1 MHSEVP
7 RLIDRSGGTS
17 IVYKNRDLYGTGDPQ
32 ETAGRRARS
41 FQLRSDTLY
50 LLASP
55 LLWYGTVEILER
67 LPEGSFLL
75 AVEHDPALASIS
87 SEHVPEAVSCHV
99 SFTFIQSSVPEVIYK
114 TIEEIGI
121 ESFRRVQLISL
132 NAGYRLF
139 NSSYSRLHQLLQEEI
154 QQFWLNKYTLMHMLP
169 LWIKNIFRNI
179 GSIPSLSTEVSLATV
194 RPETSLP
201 VLVVGA
207 GPSLEEN
214 LPFLITRRKEFF
226 LLAVDTAFAPLK
238 QAGIK
243 PDAVVVQE
251 AQFFNLYD
259 FIPFPHLDTLL
270 IADISSYAGVLQ
282 LARNGIHFVSARFAD
297 IALFRRLEK
306 HGLLPSELV
315 PMGSVGST
323 AVDIALRLTRG
334 PVICTGIDYAFL
346 PGKTH
351 TNNSPQHLRMLTET
365 YRLQPLI
372 DLSAYS
378 VNGVRFASGT
388 ADRLLTTATL
398 ERYASNFNRVFKE
411 KKRLFRLHPAGLP
424 LEIPTL
430 ELCAAE
436 DIISQ
441 WKENR
446 GSAGEDRETAAA
458 APRLSGVDAGRIAA
472 FFSAELDLLQS
483 VYALG
488 WTFLHGASDTATET
502 DLLAAINQCEYL
514 FLSFPETG
522 LRLRFLDPTMV
533 KRILVS
539 AGHYI
544 RLIKNAHPRS

>member
-1 MHSEVP
+1 MHTEVP

-17 IVYKNRDLYGTGDPQ
+17 IMYKNRDLYGTADPQ

-41 FQLRSDTLY
+41 LQLRNDTLY

-55 LLWYGTVEILER
+55 LLWYGTVEILEK

-75 AVEHDPALASIS
+75 AVEHDPALAAIS
-87 SEHVPEAVSCHV
+87 SEHVPEAVSSHP

-114 TIEEIGI
+114 AIEGMGF

-139 NSSYSRLHQLLQEEI
+139 HSAYSRLHQLLQEEI

-179 GSIPSLSTEVSLATV
+179 GSISSLSTSINVDTV
-194 RPETSLP
+194 LPETSLP
-201 VLVVGA
+201 VLVAGA

-214 LPFLITRRKEFF
+214 LHFLEARRNEFF
-226 LLAVDTAFAPLK
+226 LLAVDTAFAPLM
-238 QAGIK
+238 QAGIQ

-259 FIPFPHLDTLL
+259 FIPFPHLETLL
-270 IADISSYAGVLQ
+270 IADLSSYPGVLQ
-282 LARNGIHFVSARFAD
+282 LATNGIHFVSARFAD
-297 IALFRRLEK
+297 IALFRRLAK
-306 HGLLPSELV
+306 YGLLPSELV

-323 AVDIALRLTRG
+323 AVDIALRLTKG
-334 PVICTGIDYAFL
+334 PVICTGIDYAFF

-351 TNNSPQHLRMLTET
+351 SNNSPQHLRMLTET

-378 VNGVRFASGT
+378 ANGVRFASGT
-388 ADRLLTTATL
+388 TDRLLTTATL
-398 ERYASNFNRVFKE
+398 ERYASNFNRVFKGN
-411 KKRLFRLHPAGLP
+411 KRLFRLHPAGLP
-424 LEIPTL
+424 LHIPTV
-430 ELCAAE
+430 ESRATEA
-436 DIISQ
+436 IISQ
-441 WKENR
+441 WKENAIAADR
-446 GSAGEDRETAAA
+446 DLKTGSTATRPSDVEAGQ
-458 APRLSGVDAGRIAA
+458 IAA
-472 FFSAELDLLQS
+472 FFSEELDLLQS
-483 VYALG
+483 VYSLG
-488 WTFLHGASDTATET
+488 RDYLHGGSDTAAERI
-502 DLLAAINQCEYL
+502 LLAAINQCEYL

-522 LRLRFLDPTMV
+522 CHLRTIDPTLV

-544 RLIKNAHPRS
+544 RLIRNAYPRP